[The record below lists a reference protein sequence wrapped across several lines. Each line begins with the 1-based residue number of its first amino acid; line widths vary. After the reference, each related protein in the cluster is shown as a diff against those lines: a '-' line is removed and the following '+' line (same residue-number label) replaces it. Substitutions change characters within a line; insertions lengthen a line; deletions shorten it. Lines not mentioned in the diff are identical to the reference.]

1 VAYNKDKESLK
12 MDENLLASILRTNE
26 KIQECLNYSVDV
38 ELYPHEGNGISNEK
52 KTENN
57 QDQET
62 KSPQY
67 EDLSCMEERYIVSII
82 GTKQMRNDSSLTK
95 QLFIMYEISV
105 TRIVDGVT
113 RSVFRRFRDIREFYH
128 DGSKCFSLLS
138 LVYCFKKI
146 SCFKKMKI
154 F

>member
-1 VAYNKDKESLK
+1 

-38 ELYPHEGNGISNEK
+38 DLYLHEGNGISNEK
-52 KTENN
+52 KSDNN
-57 QDQET
+57 QDSEV

-82 GTKQMRNDSSLTK
+82 GTKKMKNDSSLTK
-95 QLFIMYEISV
+95 QLFITYEISV

-113 RSVFRRFRDIREFYH
+113 RSVFRRFRDIRNFYH
-128 DGSKCFSLLS
+128 DVCNFSM
-138 LVYCFKKI
+138 FPM
-146 SCFKKMKI
+146 FP
-154 F
+154 